1 MYKSEESSSV
11 DAGIYRIGAVAN
23 LSGVPVATLRVWER
37 RYGLVAPPKSEGGHR
52 LYSKLD
58 VLKLTLLKT
67 LTQQG
72 HAISSLASVSVADL
86 QAMLNDHRS
95 ALAGRQKTDGRPA
108 VIRLAV
114 VGYSMASRIETQR
127 FMLTFGQTTLK
138 VVNVFADVQEALSAN
153 MAEPPDVLLIHMGS
167 VQASVQQDLNLL
179 RRRAGVRR
187 CVLVYHFATV
197 AVLQYLHSSGVIG
210 RREPVSDEELSQ
222 IIQSI
227 VYVDNTLALP
237 PPGNPDTIPPRKY
250 SDAVLRRMAEISTSV
265 LCECPRHL
273 ADLISTLN
281 SFETYSQDCL
291 SKSGEDARLHAY
303 LTAVSGSARAMFEQ
317 ALERVAAHENI
328 DLNEA
333 AGQRG

>member
-1 MYKSEESSSV
+1 MYKSDENLSAE
-11 DAGIYRIGAVAN
+11 AGIYRIGAVAN

-37 RYGLVAPPKSEGGHR
+37 RYGLVSPPKSEGGHR
-52 LYSKLD
+52 LYTKLD
-58 VLKLTLLKT
+58 VHKLTLLKT

-72 HAISSLASVSVADL
+72 HAISSLSSLSLTDL

-95 ALAGRQKTDGRPA
+95 AIAGRQHLDSKPA
-108 VIRLAV
+108 LIRLAV
-114 VGYSMASRIETQR
+114 VGYSMASRLETQR
-127 FMLTFGQTTLK
+127 FMMTFGQTTLK
-138 VVNVFADVQEALSAN
+138 VVDVFADLQEALSAK
-153 MAEPPDVLLIHMGS
+153 MTETPDVLLIHMGS
-167 VQASVQQDLNLL
+167 VQASVQQDLTLL

-210 RREPVSDEELSQ
+210 RREPVTDEELSQ

-250 SDAVLRRMAEISTSV
+250 SDAVLRRMADISTTV
-265 LCECPRHL
+265 LCECPRHV
-273 ADLISTLN
+273 ADLISMLN

-291 SKSGEDARLHAY
+291 SKSTEDARLHAY
-303 LTAVSGSARAMFEQ
+303 LTAVSGSARAMFER
-317 ALERVAAHENI
+317 ALERVAAHENL
-328 DLNEA
+328 DLSEVPSLS
-333 AGQRG
+333 R

>member
-1 MYKSEESSSV
+1 MYIADENSSV
-11 DAGIYRIGAVAN
+11 EAGIYRIGAVAN
-23 LSGVPVATLRVWER
+23 LCGVPVATLRVWER
-37 RYGLVAPPKSEGGHR
+37 RYNVVSPPKSGGGQR
-52 LYSKLD
+52 LYSKHD

-72 HAISSLASVSVADL
+72 HAISTLATQSMSDL
-86 QAMLNDHRS
+86 QAMLNDHR
-95 ALAGRQKTDGRPA
+95 LAMSGRRQTEQRPA
-108 VIRLAV
+108 QIRLAV

-127 FMLTFGQTTLK
+127 FTLAFGPSTLK
-138 VVNVFADVQEALSAN
+138 VVNVFADLKEALAGS
-153 MAEPPDVLLIHMGS
+153 MSETPDVLLVHMGS
-167 VQASVQQDLNLL
+167 VQASIQQDLNEL
-179 RRRAGVRR
+179 RRRCGVRR
-187 CVLVYHFATV
+187 CVLIYHFATV

-227 VYVDNTLALP
+227 VYVDNSLALP

-265 LCECPRHL
+265 LCECPRHV
-273 ADLISTLN
+273 ADLISMLD
-281 SFETYSQDCL
+281 SFEIYSQDCL

-328 DLNEA
+328 DLSEKA
-333 AGQRG
+333 R